1 VFLNPF
7 IKQLKV
13 VTMTNLA
20 SLRANLTE
28 SGFELLSPS
37 ATLQIRGGGG
47 HKNSGKKKNSGKGK
61 KSNKNNGYGYG
72 YCPPPPPPCHGH

>member
-1 VFLNPF
+1 
-7 IKQLKV
+7 
-13 VTMTNLA
+13 MTNLA

-47 HKNSGKKKNSGKGK
+47 KKNSGKKKGSNKGK
-61 KSNKNNGYGYG
+61 KSNKSNKNNGGGHGHGYG
-72 YCPPPPPPCHGH
+72 YCPYGH